1 MVVEVL
7 DVLRTGGGVILD
19 GVVLLVVVL
28 LVVILLVI
36 LLVVNAVK
44 YKDQTGSFFYE
55 IRRKRQSGKVL
66 LA

>member
-28 LVVILLVI
+28 LVVV
-36 LLVVNAVK
+36 LLVVNAVN
-44 YKDQTGSFFYE
+44 YKDETGCFF
-55 IRRKRQSGKVL
+55 
-66 LA
+66 

>member
-28 LVVILLVI
+28 LVVV
-36 LLVVNAVK
+36 LLVVNPVK
-44 YKDQTGSFFYE
+44 YKDQTGSSFFMKSE
-55 IRRKRQSGKVL
+55 
-66 LA
+66 